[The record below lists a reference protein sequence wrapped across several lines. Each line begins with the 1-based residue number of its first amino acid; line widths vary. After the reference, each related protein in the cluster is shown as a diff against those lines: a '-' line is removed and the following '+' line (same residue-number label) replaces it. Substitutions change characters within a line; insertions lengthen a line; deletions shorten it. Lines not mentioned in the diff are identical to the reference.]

1 MVTNQVV
8 QSGGSEGTHF
18 LQRLFFESLA
28 ERDTAEIQRK
38 IRQLNELKEQKLLE
52 LA

>member
-18 LQRLFFESLA
+18 LQRLFLKSLA
-28 ERDTAEIQRK
+28 ERDAAQIQRK
-38 IRQLNELKEQKLLE
+38 SDNSNELKEQKCFK